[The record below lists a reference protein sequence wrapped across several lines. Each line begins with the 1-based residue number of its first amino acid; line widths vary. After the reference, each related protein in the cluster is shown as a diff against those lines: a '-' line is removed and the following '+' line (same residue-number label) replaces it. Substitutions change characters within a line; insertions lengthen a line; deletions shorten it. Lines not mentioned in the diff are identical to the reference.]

1 MDFIHRPYQPGE
13 TIAAVATP
21 PGEGGV
27 AIIRISGKTALDVAA
42 QVYSGP
48 LRSYR
53 SHQAHCGKIIDRTG
67 AVVDEVLILPMLA
80 PRSYTGEDTVEI
92 HCHGGSLITRRVLET
107 VFQAGARP
115 AQPGE
120 FTFKAF
126 MNGKL
131 DLAQAEAVQE
141 LIGAKN
147 ELALEMAE
155 QQLQGRL
162 SQMIRSFQKELVD
175 IAAILEA
182 WVDFPEEDLEFAS
195 MEEVIE
201 ALIRLKDHM
210 EKLRDTFQEG
220 KILHH
225 GLSLCLVGR
234 PNAGKSSLMN
244 ALLGKDRAI
253 VTDIPGTTRDLL
265 EDDLKLGK
273 LHFRL
278 IDTAGIRETDE
289 LIEKE
294 GIRRSKEA
302 MQRADL
308 ILLLIDLSV
317 DLCEQ
322 TQHLLQSAPS
332 EKTILVWNKSDLSNN
347 TSQIESFPHQV
358 IVSAKHQIGLDALRD
373 MIDRVIWRHGHPSK
387 EEMVITQARHHEAL
401 VAAIDSLDQLI
412 KGLKTGISPEF
423 VASDMKQ
430 TLKELGTIIG
440 TNISE
445 EILTAIFS
453 KFCIGK

>member
-1 MDFIHRPYQPGE
+1 MDFVHRPYQPGE

-27 AIIRISGKTALDVAA
+27 AIIRISGKDALDVAEKI
-42 QVYSGP
+42 YSGP
-48 LRSYR
+48 IRSYP
-53 SHQAHCGKIIDRTG
+53 SHKAHFGKILDTAG
-67 AVVDEVLILPMLA
+67 SVVDEVLILPMLA

-92 HCHGGSLITRRVLET
+92 HCHGGSLITHRVLET

-126 MNGKL
+126 INGKL

-147 ELALEMAE
+147 ELALDMAE

-162 SQMIRSFQKELVD
+162 SQQIAAFQHGLID

-201 ALIRLKDHM
+201 ALSLLKDKM
-210 EKLRDTFQEG
+210 EKLCNTFHEG

-225 GLSLCLVGR
+225 GLSLCLAGL
-234 PNAGKSSLMN
+234 PNVGKSSLMN

-253 VTDIPGTTRDLL
+253 VTEVPGTTRDLL
-265 EDDLKLGK
+265 EDDLRLGK

-278 IDTAGIRETDE
+278 IDTAGIRNTDE
-289 LIEKE
+289 IIEKE

-302 MQRADL
+302 MHRADL
-308 ILLLIDLSV
+308 ILLVMDISK
-317 DLCEQ
+317 DLCDQ
-322 TQHLLQSAPS
+322 SRSLLDSAPP
-332 EKTILVWNKSDLSNN
+332 EKTILIWNKADLFD
-347 TSQIESFPHQV
+347 QHPLIEQFPHQAT
-358 IVSAKHQIGLDALRD
+358 ISAKHLTGLDELRAQ
-373 MIDRVIWRHGHPSK
+373 IDRVIWHKGPPAK
-387 EEMVITQARHHEAL
+387 DEIVITKARHKEAL
-401 VAAIDSLDQLI
+401 GSAVHSLQALI
-412 KGLKTGISPEF
+412 NGLKTGISPEF
-423 VASDMKQ
+423 VASDMRH
-430 TLKELGTIIG
+430 TLNELGTIIG

-445 EILTAIFS
+445 DILSAIFS